1 MEDNKTIAKALS
13 IYNAETENNYGYNV
27 DADEI
32 TSSNYTDV
40 VKFCSEL
47 DENNVAINIPA
58 PISWDELQTYVT
70 KAKEYFASL
79 PTKEDVEA
87 TKASAK
93 AKLIA
98 GEALT
103 EDEANTIVL

>member
-1 MEDNKTIAKALS
+1 MTIKKSLNGEIVDMTAEEETKFLQDQE
-13 IYNAETENNYGYNV
+13 NAQTQLAERQ
-27 DADEI
+27 A
-32 TSSNYTDV
+32 
-40 VKFCSEL
+40 SE
-47 DENNVAINIPA
+47 
-58 PISWDELQTYVT
+58 QT
-70 KAKEYFASL
+70 KI
-79 PTKEDVEA
+79 D